1 MSLKISDFWRKVFQI
16 LGILFLILVLAALV
30 RVAVW
35 EHFYYKEKEGS
46 PRATTNT
53 PFVEGG
59 VEEADEVEVTVD
71 DQKKHIVAPD
81 KPRFLSVEKLGI
93 QNARIL
99 EVSANSGEPMG
110 VPAGIFDVGWA
121 RTSGKPGQGGTL
133 LLDGHNGGPTKDGV
147 FKNLPKLERGDIITI
162 ERGDGQVFHYEL
174 YDRQILVLDEA
185 NAYMRTLSESPIPGR
200 ESISII
206 SCTGGWIQ
214 AQRTYDSRIMI
225 RAVLVEN

>member
-1 MSLKISDFWRKVFQI
+1 MSLKISDLWRKVFHVF
-16 LGILFLILVLAALV
+16 GIVLLVLVIGALA

-35 EHFYYKEKEGS
+35 EHFYYKSKEGS

-59 VEEADEVEVTVD
+59 EVDETEVVED
-71 DQKKHIVAPD
+71 DRKKHIVAPD
-81 KPRFLSVEKLGI
+81 KPRFLSIEKLGI
-93 QNARIL
+93 RNARIL

-110 VPAGIFDVGWA
+110 VPPGIFDVGWA
-121 RTSGKPGQGGTL
+121 RTSAKPGQGGTL

-147 FKNLPKLERGDIITI
+147 FKNLPKLVAGDIITI
-162 ERGDGQVFHYEL
+162 ERGDGQIFHYEL
-174 YDRQILVLDEA
+174 YDSKILGLEDA
-185 NAYMRTLSESPIPGR
+185 NAYMRTLGESPIPGR